1 MSDVLLQITALRG
14 GYGIGPVLDGLSLA
28 VTTGEVVSIVGR
40 NGSGK
45 STLIK
50 AIMGLLPVA
59 EGAIRFE
66 GRELL
71 GQPTHRIARGG
82 VAYVPQGR
90 GIFPRLTVKQ
100 NLEIGARASGH
111 GSAIPVDVLA
121 LFPFLQARFDQ
132 FGGTMSGGEQQM
144 LAIAR
149 ALCARPR
156 LLLLDEPSDGVQP
169 SIVQAIAGLV
179 PEIATA
185 RGLGVVLV
193 EQNLDLALNAARR
206 LVVLDKGMIAHECA
220 SEDFRDVEMQ
230 TRFLAV

>member
-1 MSDVLLQITALRG
+1 MLDIADLRG
-14 GYGIGPVLDGLSLA
+14 GYGLGPVLDGVGLA
-28 VTTGEVVSIVGR
+28 VASGEVVSVVGR

-59 EGAIRFE
+59 SGAIRLE
-66 GRELL
+66 GQELL
-71 GQPTHRIARGG
+71 GLPTYRIARQG

-100 NLEIGARASGH
+100 NLEIGARATGSKSG
-111 GSAIPVDVLA
+111 IPDDVLA
-121 LFPFLQARFDQ
+121 LFPFLKERLAQ

-149 ALCARPR
+149 ALASHPR
-156 LLLLDEPSDGVQP
+156 VLLLDEPSDGVQP
-169 SIVQAIAGLV
+169 SVVQAIGALI
-179 PEIATA
+179 PEIARS
-185 RGLGVVLV
+185 RGLGVILV
-193 EQNLDLALNAARR
+193 EQNLDLAMSASTR
-206 LVVLDKGMIAHECA
+206 LVVLDKGVIAHECA
-220 SEDFRDVEMQ
+220 SEEFRDVAIQ